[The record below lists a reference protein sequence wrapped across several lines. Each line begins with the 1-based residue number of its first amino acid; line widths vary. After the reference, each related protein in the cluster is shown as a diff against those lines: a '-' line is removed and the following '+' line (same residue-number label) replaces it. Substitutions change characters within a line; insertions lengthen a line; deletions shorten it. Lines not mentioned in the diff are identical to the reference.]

1 MRAIIQKVSVCR
13 VHVPLRRTVVHAAAR
28 HTVAESAVVRIELH
42 GGQVGFGETVARSYV
57 TGETT
62 ETVHAAIGETFVP
75 VLLSFSAASFPEALT
90 AIESLPW
97 KDRRGHRI
105 PAARA
110 AVEIALLDACMKAFG
125 RNLEDAARWLGL
137 TGFFAPGSLPRIRF
151 SGVLAEDSI
160 QNTKRRLR
168 VLQLA
173 GLRELKIHVGLS
185 NDQEKMAWV
194 VRKLKK
200 GFATGGV
207 SLRADA
213 NGVWSYD
220 EAQDWLGR
228 EFSGNLAA
236 MEQPLTRSEEERL
249 ADLRAASRVPIFH
262 DESLVTIDDAR
273 RLIDRGVADGFNL
286 RISKCGGILPSLQI
300 AALARRHG
308 VRLALGCMTGETSIL
323 SGAALR
329 FLEVC
334 PDVEWA
340 EGCHGTRLLSVDPV
354 RKSLKF
360 GYGGRPP
367 RILPGGM
374 GVDVDE
380 AELHQ
385 LSEESATVFRF

>member
-1 MRAIIQKVSVCR
+1 MRAIIQQVAVYR
-13 VHVPLRRTVVHAAAR
+13 VRIPLRRAVVHAAAR
-28 HTVAESAVVRIELH
+28 HTAAESVIVRIELH
-42 GGQVGFGETVARSYV
+42 SGQIGFGETVARSYV

-62 ETVHAAIGETFVP
+62 ETVETEIGETFVP
-75 VLLSFSAASFPEALT
+75 VLLSFSAGSFSEALT

-97 KDRRGHRI
+97 RDRRGHLI

-110 AVEIALLDACMKAFG
+110 AVEIALLDVSMKAFG

-137 TGFFAPGSLPRIRF
+137 TGFFAPGSLPRIRY
-151 SGVLAEDSI
+151 SGVLAEESV
-160 QNTKRRLR
+160 QHLKRRLR
-168 VLQLA
+168 ILHLA
-173 GLRELKIHVGLS
+173 GLRDFKIHVGLS

-194 VRKLKK
+194 VRKLRK
-200 GFATGGV
+200 GFVPGGV

-213 NGVWSYD
+213 NGVWSFD
-220 EAQDWLGR
+220 EAQEWLAR
-228 EFSGNLAA
+228 DTAQYLAA
-236 MEQPLTRSEEERL
+236 IEQPLPGSEGERL
-249 ADLRAASRVPIFH
+249 AEICAASSLWVFL
-262 DESLVTIDDAR
+262 DEALVTIEDAR
-273 RLIDRGVADGFNL
+273 RWIELGAADGFNI

-340 EGCHGTRLLSVDPV
+340 EGCHGNRLLGNDPV
-354 RKSLKF
+354 RSSLKF

-367 RILPGGM
+367 AIPPGGM
-374 GVDVDE
+374 GVDVNE
-380 AELHQ
+380 ARLHE
-385 LSEESATVFRF
+385 LSEAPAKVFRF